1 MPKHWAQGQHWLQSK
16 KYVGW
21 TLCVPFLQHKAGQL
35 ATPLEH
41 VPLSAAVWLQQPV
54 GDSHGFIAP
63 SIVYLRGYAA
73 TCLVGMEKRGS
84 TLTLLLLGEALS

>member
-21 TLCVPFLQHKAGQL
+21 TLCKAGQL

-54 GDSHGFIAP
+54 GDSHRFIAP
-63 SIVYLRGYAA
+63 SICVLEGLCCYLP
-73 TCLVGMEKRGS
+73 VGMDKRGS